1 MVAQALSPGGPAV
14 EAIIEDLVAA
24 SRILADQGVLDA
36 FGHVSV
42 RHPGNPDRYLLSR
55 ALAPA
60 LVTAADIVEFDLE
73 SNPIDQRDRRV
84 FLERFIHG
92 QIYRARAD
100 VNAVVHSHAPTVI
113 PFSVTK
119 VPLRPII
126 NTASFLVAGVPVF
139 DVRDVE
145 IVSGLLVANNTLG
158 RALATTLGDKQVAL
172 LRGHGDV
179 VVGPS
184 VRRTVLRAIYNLV
197 NARLLATALSFDS
210 PITYIDSDE
219 AQEPLRLDDAWEL
232 LRRRMRS
239 AGWVSLNAQPIL
251 QFTFDRSS

>member
-1 MVAQALSPGGPAV
+1 MRTSLVAQALSSGGSAI
-14 EAIIEDLVAA
+14 EAIIENLVAA

-42 RHPGNPDRYLLSR
+42 RHPGKPDRYLLSR
-55 ALAPA
+55 AMAPA
-60 LVTAADIVEFDLE
+60 LVTAADIIEFDLD
-73 SNPIDQRDRRV
+73 SNPLDHGDRRL

-100 VNAVVHSHAPTVI
+100 VNAVVHSHSPSVI

-119 VPLRPII
+119 VPLQPII

-139 DVRDVE
+139 DIRE
-145 IVSGLLVANNTLG
+145 AGIVSGLLVANNALG
-158 RALATTLGDKQVAL
+158 KALATTLGDKNVAL

-179 VVGPS
+179 VVGPD
-184 VRRTVLRAIYNLV
+184 VKRTVLRAIYNLV

-210 PITYIDSDE
+210 PITTIAPDE
-219 AQEPLRLDDAWEL
+219 AQEPMRLDDAWEL
-232 LRRRMRS
+232 LKSR
-239 AGWVSLNAQPIL
+239 VSDQP
-251 QFTFDRSS
+251 DVRVKARA